1 MEEKR
6 MAMRV
11 DEKKQKEKIKI
22 QMSDFLKKYK
32 RRPTKHEYYNR
43 YNLSCPRTIKK
54 YYGSIDNLLRECG
67 EHVPITIREVTREDI
82 IRQIKDFYKREGR
95 LPKKEEFILSN
106 DLPTIQHIKKYFR
119 GITEAKIASGF
130 NVSDRT
136 KEITE
141 EEVIKAIQNF
151 HEQNERLPNKNE
163 IKAQYG
169 FPSINKVKALFGSLR
184 FAYEAAGFKT
194 SFRVNKYEK
203 IEVESL
209 VVEKYK
215 EKGRRLTFKEINE
228 DKELP
233 TYRTVCN
240 ILRKQKLSEMW
251 DYLEEKYR
259 LKRYINRKESRK
271 LIKKV

>member
-1 MEEKR
+1 

-11 DEKKQKEKIKI
+11 DEEKQKEKIKI
-22 QMSDFLKKYK
+22 QMSAFLKKYK
-32 RRPTKHEYYNR
+32 RRPRKEEYYNK

-54 YYGSIDNLLRECG
+54 YYGSIDNLFRECG
-67 EHVPITIREVTREDI
+67 EHVPITIKEVTREDI
-82 IRQIKDFYKREGR
+82 IRQINDFYKREGR
-95 LPKKEEFILSN
+95 VPVKEEFILSN
-106 DLPTIQHIKKYFR
+106 DLPTISHIKKYFS

-136 KEITE
+136 KENTE
-141 EEVIKAIQNF
+141 EEVIEAIQKF
-151 HEQNERLPNKNE
+151 YEENERLPNKNE

-184 FAYEAAGFKT
+184 FAYETAGYKT
-194 SFRVNKYEK
+194 SFRENKYEK
-203 IEVESL
+203 VEVENL
-209 VVEKYK
+209 VVKKYK
-215 EKGRRLTFKEINE
+215 ERGRRLTFREMNE
-228 DKELP
+228 DKELS

-259 LKRYINRKESRK
+259 LKRYVN
-271 LIKKV
+271 KKNLHKKIT